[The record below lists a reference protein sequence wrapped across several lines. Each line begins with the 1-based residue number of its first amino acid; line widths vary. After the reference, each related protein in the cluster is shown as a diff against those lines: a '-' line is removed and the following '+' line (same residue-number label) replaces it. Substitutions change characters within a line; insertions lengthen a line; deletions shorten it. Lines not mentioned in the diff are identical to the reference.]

1 MRIYLSTIRRFAT
14 LNHPLRARAKSPQR
28 CYLIRMDFFWMIPL
42 PNSRRVIP
50 FRLCCHATLWA
61 FNSDRPVFCAFEV
74 LFYQNGGHA
83 TTLSQFFHHIK
94 LLYNQ
99 SVSVPAL
106 LPICRY
112 PEYRV
117 VPESGQRRGLADFG
131 LHTRPPSKNPPSA
144 ERKCINP

>member
-1 MRIYLSTIRRFAT
+1 
-14 LNHPLRARAKSPQR
+14 
-28 CYLIRMDFFWMIPL
+28 MDFFWMIPL

-131 LHTRPPSKNPPSA
+131 LHTRPPSESSVCGKEMYQSLIERRKPCEGFVMKKLRLLASA
-144 ERKCINP
+144 LLSR